1 MAIRSGLQLKH
12 GNGWR
17 IPNNKTKMKIKH
29 NGTTYLIESSDLLY
43 LIEKKYL
50 SKRQG
55 VIEAKKRLQTTLSLE
70 GIDAR
75 IDEMKIV

>member
-1 MAIRSGLQLKH
+1 M
-12 GNGWR
+12 N
-17 IPNNKTKMKIKH
+17 IKH
-29 NGTTYLIESSDLLY
+29 NGITYLIESSDLLY

-55 VIEAKKRLQTTLSLE
+55 VIEAKKRLQITLSLE
-70 GIDAR
+70 GINAR

>member
-1 MAIRSGLQLKH
+1 
-12 GNGWR
+12 
-17 IPNNKTKMKIKH
+17 MKIKH

-75 IDEMKIV
+75 INEMKIV